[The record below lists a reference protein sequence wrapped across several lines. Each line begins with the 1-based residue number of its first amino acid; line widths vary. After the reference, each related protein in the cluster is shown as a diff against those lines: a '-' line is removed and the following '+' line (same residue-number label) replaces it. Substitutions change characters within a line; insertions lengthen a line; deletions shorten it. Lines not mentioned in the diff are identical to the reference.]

1 MHVVGRA
8 STLVPAAGINGRT
21 AQPMAMHNDVFAHDV
36 YDDNW
41 SRSTHASFFQR
52 PSAGVFA
59 LRDAPRNF
67 SVSSDRTA

>member
-41 SRSTHASFFQR
+41 SRSTHASFSQR
-52 PSAGVFA
+52 PSAGDVCTEGRAAELFGE
-59 LRDAPRNF
+59 F
-67 SVSSDRTA
+67 

>member
-8 STLVPAAGINGRT
+8 STLVPAAG
-21 AQPMAMHNDVFAHDV
+21 DLFAHDV

-41 SRSTHASFFQR
+41 SRSTHASFSQR

-59 LRDAPRNF
+59 LRDALRNF
-67 SVSSDRTA
+67 SVSSIERPRSRCGSVWNNF